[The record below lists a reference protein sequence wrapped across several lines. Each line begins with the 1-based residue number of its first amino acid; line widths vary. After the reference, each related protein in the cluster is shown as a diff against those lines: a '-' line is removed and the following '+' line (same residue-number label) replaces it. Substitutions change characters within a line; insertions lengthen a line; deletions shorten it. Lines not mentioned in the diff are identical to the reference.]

1 MSYLVLARKY
11 RPNTFQDVVG
21 QSHIT
26 GILQSAVASQRLG
39 QAYLFCGPR
48 GIGKTSCARIL
59 AKALNC
65 EQGVTAEPCGVCAA
79 CQSITLGN
87 SFDVLEIDGAS
98 NRGIDEIRTIREN
111 VKFAPG
117 YGRYKVYIVDE
128 VHMLTTEAF
137 NALLKTLEEPPEHVK
152 FIFATTD
159 PNKLP
164 ATIVSRCQRF
174 DFKRIAFNDLCEA
187 LEAIAQKET
196 IDIERDA
203 LYAIAKA
210 AKGSFRDALSVLDQ
224 VSALGG
230 KTILSTDV
238 YGMLGLV
245 EMEMMFALAG
255 ALFNGD
261 CAGALTIFDQI
272 IDRGKDIKQ
281 LGRDLME
288 HCRHVMVLNLAG
300 SSIDKIKEMGR
311 LVDYP
316 GEIKDQFLRQARLV
330 SLPEVLAVIDILIEA
345 QDIAR
350 VTESERAP
358 MEIAFARIAMT
369 LNRESTDAAAG
380 PDAATQRADAEK
392 LFAPGSMM
400 RNEKGQVNAS
410 DRPSDSESPDA
421 CVEPQ
426 PEVTLSESD
435 GSAAVGVSDCGV
447 PEAESPQVA
456 VSVPDDASK
465 LRAQW
470 SALTH
475 AVSRERMS
483 LATYLQE
490 GAPLNWAPDGKLII
504 GFSPDHSFFKET
516 LEAEDNLVIVE
527 RIFSEQLG
535 RKVVIRY
542 ETMEGCRPVQ
552 SEDDHPVVQDVLK
565 TFGGTIES
573 RWHNE

>member
-11 RPNTFQDVVG
+11 RPTTFQDVVG

-65 EQGVTAEPCGVCAA
+65 EQGVSAEPCGVCAA
-79 CQSITLGN
+79 CQSIAQGS

-174 DFKRIAFNDLCEA
+174 DFKRIAFNDLCSA
-187 LEAIAQKET
+187 LEEIAGKET
-196 IDIERDA
+196 INIEREA

-224 VSALGG
+224 VSSLGG
-230 KTILSTDV
+230 KTILSADV
-238 YGMLGLV
+238 YAMLGLV
-245 EMEMMFALAG
+245 EMEMMFALME

-281 LGRDLME
+281 LGRDLIE
-288 HCRHVMVLNLAG
+288 HCRHVMVLSLAG
-300 SSIDKIKEMGR
+300 SSVDKIKEMGR

-316 GEIKDQFLRQARLV
+316 GEIKDQFLRQARLA

-345 QDIAR
+345 QEIAR

-358 MEIAFARIAMT
+358 MEIAFARITLA
-369 LNRESTDAAAG
+369 LNRAPADSSAVLNAAVPR
-380 PDAATQRADAEK
+380 PDPDK
-392 LFAPGSMM
+392 SFVPGSMM
-400 RNEKGQVNAS
+400 RNEKGHVNAS
-410 DRPSDSESPDA
+410 DRPADSEPGAAGPAPS
-421 CVEPQ
+421 VEPLPDEIAP
-426 PEVTLSESD
+426 PE
-435 GSAAVGVSDCGV
+435 AVPASRGEA
-447 PEAESPQVA
+447 PEAELLQAAFACDDVA
-456 VSVPDDASK
+456 G
-465 LRAQW
+465 LRARW

-490 GAPLNWAPDGKLII
+490 GAPVNLAPDGKLII
-504 GFSPDHSFFKET
+504 GFAPDHSFFKET
-516 LEAEDNLVIVE
+516 LEAEGNLVIVE
-527 RIFSEQLG
+527 RIFSEKLG
-535 RKVVIRY
+535 RKIVVRY
-542 ETMEGCRPVQ
+542 EIVTDFEPVQ
-552 SEDDHPVVQDVLK
+552 SEDEHPVVRDVLK